1 MVCLISGEDETAGQ
15 WLKAQWPQPF
25 TRLEADRPLCQWFGH
40 PLTAEIFRLTCLILG
55 FRGRGIFFPKE
66 LSGCAILSPT
76 DAVPAASKGLSA
88 RNLVRRI
95 WTASQHRDANRM
107 ETVTT
112 DEQMVEQALSGDP
125 EAFGEIV
132 RRWER
137 RIFALSFGMLGREE
151 DARDATQET
160 FLAAFRNLRGFR
172 GEAKVSSWLHRIAV
186 NQCITRQRRA
196 KVRSETAL
204 EDEAEKNAAVFA
216 LPAEVSPART
226 AEHREISFAVRKA
239 VSTLPPDLRQVVVMK
254 EFEELTFQ
262 EISEVLEVPL
272 STVKSR
278 LYTALRQL
286 QMRLHKF
293 GQPKA

>member
-1 MVCLISGEDETAGQ
+1 MDTA
-15 WLKAQWPQPF
+15 
-25 TRLEADRPLCQWFGH
+25 
-40 PLTAEIFRLTCLILG
+40 
-55 FRGRGIFFPKE
+55 
-66 LSGCAILSPT
+66 
-76 DAVPAASKGLSA
+76 
-88 RNLVRRI
+88 
-95 WTASQHRDANRM
+95 
-107 ETVTT
+107 TT
-112 DEQMVEQALSGDP
+112 DEQMVERALSGDP

-137 RIFALSFGMLGREE
+137 RIFALAFGMLGREE

-186 NQCITRQRRA
+186 NQCITRQRRS

-204 EDEAEKNAAVFA
+204 DDEAEKNAAVFIS
-216 LPAEVSPART
+216 PVDVSPAR
-226 AEHREISFAVRKA
+226 AVENREQSIAVRRA
-239 VSTLPPDLRQVVVMK
+239 VCALPPDLRQVVVMK

-262 EISEVLEVPL
+262 EISDVLDMPL

-286 QMRLHKF
+286 HMRLQKF
-293 GQPKA
+293 GSEAI

>member
-1 MVCLISGEDETAGQ
+1 
-15 WLKAQWPQPF
+15 
-25 TRLEADRPLCQWFGH
+25 
-40 PLTAEIFRLTCLILG
+40 
-55 FRGRGIFFPKE
+55 
-66 LSGCAILSPT
+66 
-76 DAVPAASKGLSA
+76 
-88 RNLVRRI
+88 
-95 WTASQHRDANRM
+95 
-107 ETVTT
+107 
-112 DEQMVEQALSGDP
+112 
-125 EAFGEIV
+125 V

-172 GEAKVSSWLHRIAV
+172 GDAKVSSWLHRIAV

-204 EDEAEKNAAVFA
+204 EDEADKNAAVFA
-216 LPAEVSPART
+216 LPADVSPARS
-226 AEHREISFAVRKA
+226 AEYREVSSAVRKA
-239 VSTLPPDLRQVVVMK
+239 VCALPADLRQVVVMK

-262 EISEVLEVPL
+262 EISDVLDVPL

-286 QMRLHKF
+286 QLRLQKF
-293 GQPKA
+293 GDANA

>member
-1 MVCLISGEDETAGQ
+1 
-15 WLKAQWPQPF
+15 
-25 TRLEADRPLCQWFGH
+25 
-40 PLTAEIFRLTCLILG
+40 
-55 FRGRGIFFPKE
+55 
-66 LSGCAILSPT
+66 
-76 DAVPAASKGLSA
+76 
-88 RNLVRRI
+88 
-95 WTASQHRDANRM
+95 M

-112 DEQMVEQALSGDP
+112 DEQMVERALAGDP

-137 RIFALSFGMLGREE
+137 RIFALAFGMLGREE

-204 EDEAEKNAAVFA
+204 EDEAEKNASVFA
-216 LPAEVSPART
+216 LPADVSPARA
-226 AEHREISFAVRKA
+226 AEHREVSSAVRKA
-239 VSTLPPDLRQVVVMK
+239 VGALPAELRQVIVMK

-262 EISEVLEVPL
+262 EISDALEVPL

-286 QMRLHKF
+286 QMRLQKF
-293 GQPKA
+293 GEAKRS